1 MTKRKR
7 TSLDILDDNLSLT
20 ATQPEPTGETAAN
33 AAPSA
38 LESTPW
44 STRPKRAV
52 SSQKTTAQPSVRE
65 ATNEDTSR
73 RKGKAPPSLSYRP
86 PGGTEGSVWNLVH
99 EIASHENRRSVN
111 SILTEGLDM
120 FLRSRGQPSIAEL
133 IGEEAYQRSIRGR

>member
-7 TSLDILDDNLSLT
+7 TSLDILDDNFPLT

-38 LESTPW
+38 PEPTPW
-44 STRPKRAV
+44 STKTKRAV
-52 SSQKTTAQPSVRE
+52 SSQKTMAQPSVRE
-65 ATNEDTSR
+65 TTNEDTSR
-73 RKGKAPPSLSYRP
+73 RKGKSPPSLSYRP
-86 PGGTEGSVWNLVH
+86 PGGTEGQVWNLVH

>member
-7 TSLDILDDNLSLT
+7 TSLDILDDNLPLA
-20 ATQPEPTGETAAN
+20 ATQPEPTGEIAAN

-38 LESTPW
+38 P
-44 STRPKRAV
+44 
-52 SSQKTTAQPSVRE
+52 QKTTAQPSVRE
-65 ATNEDTSR
+65 TTNEDTSR
-73 RKGKAPPSLSYRP
+73 RKGKSPPSLSYRP
-86 PGGTEGSVWNLVH
+86 PGGTEGQVWNLVH